1 MEELVNLA
9 FDKLGYPHEDEN
21 PDDINH
27 IIEYLGA
34 PDTQTTEAVLN
45 TYPNLFR
52 DPVVL
57 QVITLVRQYMVIP
70 PEELSNPSH
79 AQPAYPPAT
88 SPSSLN
94 SSLTATSPIFGL
106 PQNPQNPASRITD
119 DKLFAIL
126 AAIADGSLTSMG
138 YDYKTHS
145 PVVLT
150 PSINERMQAMKLLLE
165 INNTHGTA
173 TGPQI
178 NILNN
183 IPPAPVTPT
192 AQPSSPTS
200 PASTPPTSPASS
212 PLSSQPSS
220 PTFEVMSDD

>member
-34 PDTQTTEAVLN
+34 PDTKTTEEVLN
-45 TYPNLFR
+45 AYPNLFR

-79 AQPAYPPAT
+79 AKPAYPPAT
-88 SPSSLN
+88 PSPSLSTQL
-94 SSLTATSPIFGL
+94 SSTSPIFGL

-165 INNTHGTA
+165 INNTHGTS

-183 IPPAPVTPT
+183 IPAPT
-192 AQPSSPTS
+192 ATSPSAPTTLTSPITTPTS
-200 PASTPPTSPASS
+200 P
-212 PLSSQPSS
+212 
-220 PTFEVMSDD
+220 EVRDD

>member
-34 PDTQTTEAVLN
+34 PDTQSTEAVLN

-70 PEELSNPSH
+70 PEELSNPFH
-79 AQPAYPPAT
+79 AQPAYPPAPDAAQLTTT
-88 SPSSLN
+88 SASFT
-94 SSLTATSPIFGL
+94 TATSPIFGL

-183 IPPAPVTPT
+183 IPVPSQHTSPSQPIQPAQPTQPTPT
-192 AQPSSPTS
+192 S
-200 PASTPPTSPASS
+200 
-212 PLSSQPSS
+212 
-220 PTFEVMSDD
+220 FEVTDD

>member
-34 PDTQTTEAVLN
+34 PDTKTTEEVLN
-45 TYPNLFR
+45 AYPNLFR

-79 AQPAYPPAT
+79 VHPAYPPAA
-88 SPSSLN
+88 SPSSP
-94 SSLTATSPIFGL
+94 SASPASFATSPIFGL

-165 INNTHGTA
+165 INNTHGA
-173 TGPQI
+173 STGPQI

-183 IPPAPVTPT
+183 IPTPT
-192 AQPSSPTS
+192 TSPT
-200 PASTPPTSPASS
+200 ATQPP
-212 PLSSQPSS
+212 
-220 PTFEVMSDD
+220 EVRDD

>member
-34 PDTQTTEAVLN
+34 PDTQSTEAVLN

-70 PEELSNPSH
+70 PEELSNPFH

-88 SPSSLN
+88 SPPSLN

-165 INNTHGTA
+165 INNTHGVS

-183 IPPAPVTPT
+183 IPAPASSQPATP
-192 AQPSSPTS
+192 QSPSSPAQSSTS
-200 PASTPPTSPASS
+200 QPQPIPPTS
-212 PLSSQPSS
+212 
-220 PTFEVMSDD
+220 FEVTDD

>member
-34 PDTQTTEAVLN
+34 PDTQSTEAVLN

-70 PEELSNPSH
+70 PEELSNPFH
-79 AQPAYPPAT
+79 AQPAYPPAPDASALTT
-88 SPSSLN
+88 SASFN
-94 SSLTATSPIFGL
+94 TSPIFGL

-165 INNTHGTA
+165 INNTHGVS

-183 IPPAPVTPT
+183 IPAPATPPPVTPT
-192 AQPSSPTS
+192 QPSSPS
-200 PASTPPTSPASS
+200 
-212 PLSSQPSS
+212 
-220 PTFEVMSDD
+220 FEVTDD

>member
-34 PDTQTTEAVLN
+34 PDTKTTEEVLN
-45 TYPNLFR
+45 AYPNLFR

-79 AQPAYPPAT
+79 AQPAYPPAPDAT
-88 SPSSLN
+88 SALAASSLASPSSLAQL
-94 SSLTATSPIFGL
+94 SSTSPIFGL

-165 INNTHGTA
+165 INNTHGA
-173 TGPQI
+173 STGPQI

-183 IPPAPVTPT
+183 IPTPT
-192 AQPSSPTS
+192 ATSPSSPIITT
-200 PASTPPTSPASS
+200 TPTP
-212 PLSSQPSS
+212 
-220 PTFEVMSDD
+220 EVRDD

>member
-34 PDTQTTEAVLN
+34 PDTKTTEEVLN
-45 TYPNLFR
+45 AYPNLFR

-79 AQPAYPPAT
+79 VHPAYPPAT
-88 SPSSLN
+88 SSLASPTSLN
-94 SSLTATSPIFGL
+94 STSPIFGL

-165 INNTHGTA
+165 INNTHGTS

-183 IPPAPVTPT
+183 IPAPTTPT
-192 AQPSSPTS
+192 TS
-200 PASTPPTSPASS
+200 PSATATPPSTPIVT
-212 PLSSQPSS
+212 QP
-220 PTFEVMSDD
+220 PEVRDD

>member
-34 PDTQTTEAVLN
+34 PDTQSTEAVLN

-70 PEELSNPSH
+70 PEELSNPFH
-79 AQPAYPPAT
+79 AQPAYPPA
-88 SPSSLN
+88 PAAAQAASSLN

-183 IPPAPVTPT
+183 IPAPTAPPPVTPT
-192 AQPSSPTS
+192 QPSQHTS
-200 PASTPPTSPASS
+200 P
-212 PLSSQPSS
+212 SQPTPIPPSQ
-220 PTFEVMSDD
+220 FEVTDD

>member
-79 AQPAYPPAT
+79 AEPAYPPDAAALSSLA
-88 SPSSLN
+88 SPSAL
-94 SSLTATSPIFGL
+94 TSPIFGL

-183 IPPAPVTPT
+183 IPPAQPSSTPT
-192 AQPSSPTS
+192 APSTSSPTS
-200 PASTPPTSPASS
+200 PPPIQLSP
-212 PLSSQPSS
+212 
-220 PTFEVMSDD
+220 EVMSDD

>member
-34 PDTQTTEAVLN
+34 PDTKTTEEVLN
-45 TYPNLFR
+45 AYPNLFR

-79 AQPAYPPAT
+79 AQPAYPPAPDAAAVA
-88 SPSSLN
+88 SPSSLSTQL
-94 SSLTATSPIFGL
+94 SSTSPIFGL

-165 INNTHGTA
+165 INNTHGVS

-183 IPPAPVTPT
+183 IPQPATT
-192 AQPSSPTS
+192 QPTS
-200 PASTPPTSPASS
+200 PIVTQSSPIITQPTSQSSSTPPT
-212 PLSSQPSS
+212 
-220 PTFEVMSDD
+220 EVRDD